1 MSDSIKKYYELL
13 EDGHIFESPDR
24 GNTIYR
30 RSLGEN
36 PLKRELVKGVS
47 ELNEDEWLETFAKVA
62 RHYGDAPVK
71 LLKSLT
77 EDELSVKKVCD

>member
-62 RHYGDAPVK
+62 RHYRDASVK

>member
-62 RHYGDAPVK
+62 RHYRDAPVK